1 MQNDPRSHGLWEL
14 SAPAAPV
21 TAPLL
26 GDLAVEVAIVGGGYT
41 GLSAALHLATAGRRV
56 AVVEAVD
63 VGYGGA
69 GRNVGLVNAGMWVM
83 PDVLLA
89 TLGPVYGPRLLDAL
103 GNGPAKVFD
112 LIARHSIAC
121 ESTQTGTLHCAVG
134 AQGLAEINARAAQW
148 QARGADVR
156 VLGADEAAGKLGT
169 TVYTGALLDNRAG
182 TIQPLAY
189 ARGLA
194 GAAIGA
200 GAQVFTAS
208 PVSGIERMGDAWRVQ
223 TAQGSLTAPWVIMA
237 TDAYTHTV
245 QEGIRAEQLHLP
257 YFNFAT
263 VPLSSNLAQSVLPER
278 QGAWDTREVLTS
290 FRMDAKGRLILGS
303 VGALKGMAAGIHRDW
318 ARRTLARLFPQLGE
332 VEFESEWFGK
342 IGMTSDNLPRI
353 HRFGPQMLGAS
364 GFNGR
369 GISPGT
375 VFGAHLAD
383 HILGRI
389 SEADMLLPVSDMVLP
404 PFRRVKEAFYEVGAQ
419 VVHLTENRL

>member
-1 MQNDPRSHGLWEL
+1 MQNDPRSHGLWEI

-21 TAPLL
+21 TGPLQ
-26 GDLAVEVAIVGGGYT
+26 GDLTVDVAIVGAGYT
-41 GLSAALHLATAGRRV
+41 GLSAALHLAQAGRSV

-63 VGYGGA
+63 VGFGGA

-83 PDVLLA
+83 PEVLLE

-103 GNGPAKVFD
+103 GNGPARVFD
-112 LIARHSIAC
+112 LIARHGIAC
-121 ESTQTGTLHCAVG
+121 EATQTGTLHCAVG

-156 VLGADEAAGKLGT
+156 VLGAAEAAAKLGT
-169 TVYTGALLDNRAG
+169 TAYAGALLDNRAG

-194 GAAIGA
+194 TAALGA

-208 PVSGIERMGDAWRVQ
+208 PVSGIDRAGDAWRVQ

-245 QEGIRAEQLHLP
+245 QEGIRAEQVHLP

-278 QGAWDTREVLTS
+278 QGAWDTRDVLTS
-290 FRMDAKGRLILGS
+290 FRMDQAGRLILGS
-303 VGALKGMAAGIHRDW
+303 VGALGGVAAGIHRDW

-332 VEFESEWFGK
+332 VAFESEWFGK

-353 HRFGPQMLGAS
+353 HRFGHQMLGAS

-389 SEADMLLPVSDMVLP
+389 DEADMLLPVSDMALP
-404 PFRRVKEAFYEVGAQ
+404 PFRRVKEAFYELGAQ
-419 VVHLTENRL
+419 VVHLTDARL